1 VETTVLDRD
10 GDRVDVL
17 RRLGLRV
24 FYGDASREELLRSAG
39 AERARLLILC
49 VGDPAV
55 TLALA
60 TQARKHFPHLT
71 ILARAAGR
79 LSAYELLETGV
90 EHVHRE
96 SVDGAL
102 RLGTDAL
109 RLLGRR
115 AHDAQRR
122 AQLFR
127 RRDEENLRRLASVF
141 RDREAH
147 LSMARAAIADL
158 EESMR
163 GDARARAEPD
173 DRAWDAESLRREY
186 GS

>member
-1 VETTVLDRD
+1 VGFGDFGSTVGRLLTASGVETTVLDRD

-24 FYGDASREELLRSAG
+24 FYGDASREELLRAAG
-39 AERARLLILC
+39 AERARLIILC
-49 VGDPAV
+49 VGDPDV

-60 TQARKHFPHLT
+60 KQVRKHFPHLT
-71 ILARAAGR
+71 IIARAAGR
-79 LSAYELLETGV
+79 LSAYELLESGV

-102 RLGTDAL
+102 RLGADAL
-109 RLLGRR
+109 HLLGRR

-127 RRDEENLRRLASVF
+127 RRDGENLRRLSTLF
-141 RDREAH
+141 RDRESDF
-147 LSMARAAIADL
+147 SMARAAI
-158 EESMR
+158 
-163 GDARARAEPD
+163 D
-173 DRAWDAESLRREY
+173 D
-186 GS
+186 